1 MNSDDWRGVDIP
13 DERLEFW
20 KLEHYSLTD
29 SVTGAEFLITWHD
42 GPDSSPFSLADL
54 QNPED
59 FDSEMRLALETGA
72 TDGHFGG
79 RKDNLN
85 DTIKKVWNNIQQ
97 ARALKE
103 RRESPS

>member
-13 DERLEFW
+13 NEGLEFY

-29 SVTGAEFLITWHD
+29 SVTGAEFLITWYD
-42 GPDSSPFSLADL
+42 GPDSGPFSLAEL
-54 QNPED
+54 QNSGEFDPE
-59 FDSEMRLALETGA
+59 MKLALETGP

-85 DTIKKVWNNIQQ
+85 DTIKKVWNNIQK

-103 RRESPS
+103 RR

>member
-13 DERLEFW
+13 DDGLEFY
-20 KLEHYSLTD
+20 KLERYLLTD

-42 GPDSSPFSLADL
+42 GPDHGPFSVADL
-54 QNPED
+54 ENPED
-59 FDSEMRLALETGA
+59 FDQEMRLALETGP
-72 TDGHFGG
+72 TDGHFGS

-85 DTIKKVWNNIQQ
+85 DTIRKVWNNIQQ

-103 RRESPS
+103 RRKSPS